1 MDRVMVAVGFVVHVL
16 LAPFFFASGL
26 LVPGPV
32 ALVLVAVWVA
42 LLVAAI
48 MRRNRPRFVLSVPGI
63 AALVWLA
70 VVQGGSWL
78 FGWTA

>member
-1 MDRVMVAVGFVVHVL
+1 MVVVGFVVHVL

-26 LVPGPV
+26 VVPAPLALGLVV
-32 ALVLVAVWVA
+32 VWVA

-48 MRRNRPRFVLSVPGI
+48 VRRKHPAFVLSVPGI
-63 AALVWLA
+63 AALVWFV